1 MNDTKNKRISLFNSI
16 NADMLW
22 DSSQQILLEM
32 KAKKVAGIR
41 LINYINA
48 GITWD
53 SHKDIILDFWIMNKC
68 REAGFAPHDF
78 DGMSRVVDLPT
89 LAQKKYAE
97 WFGSYDFQNEDPQ
110 WITFVNGTLNLFYH
124 TSDPK
129 EEDDGEWYIE
139 LMQSEMDARSI
150 CETQVYHG
158 LPNIN
163 TFWKVDTNSKTE
175 EVGGRRNGYMYTVKL
190 KDLSPVDTKNFYWGV
205 VFQCKETVS
214 LGYNDHGESKRKC
227 INWAANAEHM
237 TLVQVNADGRLKII
251 PVQVEGKAWKADRWV
266 PEGVV
271 NQNPM
276 SPQSLCSYIEA
287 NFDKMYGVWDRIDA
301 VVKTARENTTARIN
315 ALNTFN
321 DEEVK
326 VAKVIGNVDRF
337 IKEGNVSPQRLEYNK
352 EVRKALLKKIRT
364 REKEEKKQLRDI
376 VKAEKRKE
384 EAKHA
389 KFHVSSQAT
398 T

>member
-1 MNDTKNKRISLFNSI
+1 MNDKPVLFNSI
-16 NADMLW
+16 NSVGVW
-22 DSSQQILLEM
+22 DPSQKILLEM

-68 REAGFAPHDF
+68 RESGFAPHDF
-78 DGMSRVVDLPT
+78 DGKSRVIDLPT
-89 LAQKKYAE
+89 EAQKKYAM
-97 WFGSYDFQNEDPQ
+97 WFAKYDFQNEDPV
-110 WITFVNGTLNLFYH
+110 WIDFVNGTLNLFYH
-124 TSDPK
+124 TKDPR
-129 EEDDGEWYIE
+129 EEKDGEWYIE
-139 LMQSEMDARSI
+139 LMQSELDARTI

-158 LPNIN
+158 LPNLN

-175 EVGGRRNGYMYTVKL
+175 EVGGRRNGYIYTVKL
-190 KDLSPVDTKNFYWGV
+190 KELNPLDTKNYYWGV
-205 VFQCKETVS
+205 VFQCNETVS
-214 LGYNDHGESKRKC
+214 LGYNDHGVSKRKC

-251 PVQVEGKAWKADRWV
+251 PVHVEGKAWKGDRWI
-266 PEGVV
+266 PEGTI

-276 SPQSLCSYIEA
+276 SPSALCSYIES
-287 NFDKMYGVWDRIDA
+287 NFDSMYGVWDRIDD

-321 DEEVK
+321 DEEIK
-326 VAKVIGNVDRF
+326 VSRVIGNVDKF
-337 IKEGNVSPQRLEYNK
+337 IKNGNVTPERLEYNK
-352 EVRKALLKKIRT
+352 EVRKALLKKIRN
-364 REKEEKKQLRDI
+364 REKEANEQVRDI

-384 EAKHA
+384 AAKHA
-389 KFHVSSQAT
+389 KFHVSEQL
-398 T
+398 